1 MINLED
7 FLAVGQNAI
16 ARRVVQ
22 QSDCADNYE
31 NDFKGLLSTPR
42 LIHWALD
49 ASIEAIDPYLPD
61 DYASISLGVS
71 FVHTA
76 PTSIGMTVTV
86 HAAIIAITDHDV
98 TLDVKAW
105 DEQGEIAHG
114 THRRAIVLKEDVLK
128 KVEERARLLM
138 IRQANEQIKEMTMIP
153 DTLEGALLLSAIDF
167 VLSFVFISFI
177 GVILHFFPLLNK
189 LGEVRER
196 RD

>member
-49 ASIEAIDPYLPD
+49 
-61 DYASISLGVS
+61 ASISLGVS

-138 IRQANEQIKEMTMIP
+138 IRQANEQIKEM
-153 DTLEGALLLSAIDF
+153 
-167 VLSFVFISFI
+167 
-177 GVILHFFPLLNK
+177 N
-189 LGEVRER
+189 
-196 RD
+196 

>member
-128 KVEERARLLM
+128 KVEKRARLLM
-138 IRQANEQIKEMTMIP
+138 IRQANEQIKEM
-153 DTLEGALLLSAIDF
+153 
-167 VLSFVFISFI
+167 
-177 GVILHFFPLLNK
+177 N
-189 LGEVRER
+189 
-196 RD
+196 

>member
-1 MINLED
+1 MLP
-7 FLAVGQNAI
+7 
-16 ARRVVQ
+16 
-22 QSDCADNYE
+22 S
-31 NDFKGLLSTPR
+31 K
-42 LIHWALD
+42 
-49 ASIEAIDPYLPD
+49 YLPD

-128 KVEERARLLM
+128 NRL
-138 IRQANEQIKEMTMIP
+138 R
-153 DTLEGALLLSAIDF
+153 
-167 VLSFVFISFI
+167 SFI
-177 GVILHFFPLLNK
+177 RIHLIYRSNPPLLPASEQARRSK
-189 LGEVRER
+189 RKER
-196 RD
+196 LITWIWVSF

>member
-105 DEQGEIAHG
+105 DEQG
-114 THRRAIVLKEDVLK
+114 
-128 KVEERARLLM
+128 
-138 IRQANEQIKEMTMIP
+138 
-153 DTLEGALLLSAIDF
+153 
-167 VLSFVFISFI
+167 
-177 GVILHFFPLLNK
+177 
-189 LGEVRER
+189 
-196 RD
+196 

>member
-1 MINLED
+1 MYKR
-7 FLAVGQNAI
+7 Q
-16 ARRVVQ
+16 
-22 QSDCADNYE
+22 
-31 NDFKGLLSTPR
+31 
-42 LIHWALD
+42 
-49 ASIEAIDPYLPD
+49 D

-105 DEQGEIAHG
+105 DEQGAIAHG

-138 IRQANEQIKEMTMIP
+138 IRQANEQIKEM
-153 DTLEGALLLSAIDF
+153 
-167 VLSFVFISFI
+167 
-177 GVILHFFPLLNK
+177 N
-189 LGEVRER
+189 
-196 RD
+196 